1 MKTLFCLL
9 LTFTFAIVNSQEKI
23 KAEND
28 SVVWVKMTCEK
39 GIEDA
44 IIDAKNGKYK
54 CLSYGLVFEKNPE
67 LNKFVQEYRE
77 KKYGIIIGN
86 GGCVTSDYSKCYSKE
101 IEKIIKEK
109 FGADIFERS
118 RKEAEELYSKK

>member
-1 MKTLFCLL
+1 M
-9 LTFTFAIVNSQEKI
+9 
-23 KAEND
+23 
-28 SVVWVKMTCEK
+28 
-39 GIEDA
+39 
-44 IIDAKNGKYK
+44 
-54 CLSYGLVFEKNPE
+54 VFEKNPE
-67 LNKFVQEYRE
+67 LNKFVREYRE

-86 GGCVTSDYSKCYSKE
+86 GGCVTSDYSECYSKE